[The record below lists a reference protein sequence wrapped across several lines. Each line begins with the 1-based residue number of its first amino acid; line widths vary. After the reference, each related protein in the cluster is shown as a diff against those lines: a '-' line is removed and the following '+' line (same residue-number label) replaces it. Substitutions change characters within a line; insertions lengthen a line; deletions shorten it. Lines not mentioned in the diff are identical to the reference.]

1 MALYQITNNP
11 FNFVTKDPQQQVLY
25 NLASINST
33 FTTPVR
39 SIIIDTGTATY
50 TAEQMLGTYI
60 LRKNS
65 TGNDTT
71 DTATNIITLCRAKV
85 RALSNLKQNSIPNGF
100 SFSFMVYK
108 DASCSGNDELLG
120 GTGVSFGVSGDLYK
134 ENVTQ
139 MRAVVVGQTALG
151 DADDLVS
158 IMNFVY

>member
-1 MALYQITNNP
+1 MSFYSISNNP
-11 FNFVTKDPQQQVLY
+11 VNFVNKDPQQQVLY
-25 NLASINST
+25 NLANINAT
-33 FTTPVR
+33 FTFPVR
-39 SIIIDTGTATY
+39 SITIDAGTATY

-71 DTATNIITLCRAKV
+71 DTATNIINACRAKV
-85 RALSNLKQNSIPNGF
+85 RALSNLKQETIPNGF

-120 GTGVSFGVSGDLYK
+120 GTGVTFGVTGDLYK

-151 DADDLVS
+151 DSADHVS
-158 IMNFVY
+158 IINFVY